1 MKKLMILALAIGMTG
16 AVSAQGVAVSATSTT
31 SESKTERTERAERGE
46 KKDGMTAEQRAE
58 QMTKRQ
64 TEMLKLTPD
73 QQKKAHAINLERAK
87 EMENVKAERMETK
100 EQARDAHAKSEKSF
114 QSILTPEQ
122 QKIWNDKKENS
133 QEKRNEMRQERS
145 GDTKGG
151 PNAPDAPKTSEAGKS
166 CCAGKE
172 EGKSCSDKK
181 KEEKK

>member
-1 MKKLMILALAIGMTG
+1 MKKLMILALAIGMAG
-16 AVSAQGVAVSATSTT
+16 AVSAQGVAVSAGS
-31 SESKTERTERAERGE
+31 SESKTERTERAERSE
-46 KKDGMTAEQRAE
+46 QKESLTPEQRADR
-58 QMTKRQ
+58 MTKRQ
-64 TEMLKLTPD
+64 SEMLNLTPE
-73 QQKKAHAINLERAK
+73 QYKKAYAINLQRAK

-100 EQARDAHAKSEKSF
+100 DQARDAQAKSEKSF
-114 QSILTPEQ
+114 QEILTPEQ
-122 QKIWNDKKENS
+122 QKIWNSKKENS

>member
-1 MKKLMILALAIGMTG
+1 MKKLMILALAIGMAG

-31 SESKTERTERAERGE
+31 PESKTERTERTE
-46 KKDGMTAEQRAE
+46 KRDGMTAEQRAE

-64 TEMLKLTPD
+64 TEMLTLTPE
-73 QQKKAHAINLERAK
+73 QQKKAYAINLERAK